1 MSVSTP
7 YPFRKAGPQPDRVT
21 CPYARSVA
29 RIPGIDGLFA
39 ALQQQ
44 TEALAQ
50 LPNAVA
56 SLTGA
61 VRALGETV
69 GEARETLAAV
79 HRLAVRMDTI
89 VEELDEP
96 LRALAPGLQRLAV
109 VLDDPVVEE
118 LPDTLRKVQDDVLP
132 VLQTLADT
140 HQRVAFIAGSTE
152 RILSFVDDT
161 SRTLGGLPGAALLG
175 RRRPPVRPS
184 DPGTSAGPA

>member
-1 MSVSTP
+1 M
-7 YPFRKAGPQPDRVT
+7 
-21 CPYARSVA
+21 A
-29 RIPGIDGLFA
+29 RIPGIDGLFTV
-39 ALQQQ
+39 LQAQS
-44 TEALAQ
+44 EALAG
-50 LPNAVA
+50 LPHAVA
-56 SLTGA
+56 GLTGA

-79 HRLAVRMDTI
+79 HRLAVRMDAI

-118 LPDTLRKVQDDVLP
+118 LPDTLRKVQSDVLP

-152 RILSFVDDT
+152 RIMTFVDDT

-175 RRRPPVRPS
+175 RRRPPMRPPGPGGS
-184 DPGTSAGPA
+184 PPVDPL